1 MQGNFFSNIYI
12 ENKSLFAGCVG
23 KNKSNNLHGSNGHI
37 FPIQICIS
45 VFSVSSCL
53 VDREWFSNNC
63 QETQAS
69 SSQGASY
76 ELLEAPSH
84 LPDKTESLDDL
95 ESTVDP
101 SGFLQAIDH
110 MESQVSGHL
119 EVSEPL
125 AGGLGENSEAFYPLG
140 YPSRGSPA
148 STPDYSNISRPAS
161 MAGRSRG
168 RLARSERPLRFGR
181 PTSTPPRARLLG
193 EQNGESS

>member
-1 MQGNFFSNIYI
+1 M
-12 ENKSLFAGCVG
+12 
-23 KNKSNNLHGSNGHI
+23 
-37 FPIQICIS
+37 FPIQICVS

-53 VDREWFSNNC
+53 VEREWFSNNS

-69 SSQGASY
+69 SNRVSSH
-76 ELLEAPSH
+76 ELLEAPAH
-84 LPDKTESLDDL
+84 LPASDYTGSLDDL
-95 ESTVDP
+95 DSTVDA
-101 SGFLQAIDH
+101 SGFLQAIDKV
-110 MESQVSGHL
+110 ESQDQFGASGHL

-125 AGGLGENSEAFYPLG
+125 GGGPGENLEAFQPLG

-193 EQNGESS
+193 EQNGKSS

>member
-1 MQGNFFSNIYI
+1 
-12 ENKSLFAGCVG
+12 
-23 KNKSNNLHGSNGHI
+23 
-37 FPIQICIS
+37 
-45 VFSVSSCL
+45 
-53 VDREWFSNNC
+53 VDREWFSNNS
-63 QETQAS
+63 QEEIQAS
-69 SSQGASY
+69 PSQGASY
-76 ELLEAPSH
+76 ELLEAPAH
-84 LPDKTESLDDL
+84 RPAFDYAGSLDELDL
-95 ESTVDP
+95 TVDP

-110 MESQVSGHL
+110 KESQEQFGAFGHL

-125 AGGLGENSEAFYPLG
+125 GGGPGENLEAFQPLG

-181 PTSTPPRARLLG
+181 PTSTPPRARLLA

>member
-1 MQGNFFSNIYI
+1 M
-12 ENKSLFAGCVG
+12 L
-23 KNKSNNLHGSNGHI
+23 
-37 FPIQICIS
+37 PIQICVS

-53 VDREWFSNNC
+53 VDREWFSNNS
-63 QETQAS
+63 QGIQAA

-76 ELLEAPSH
+76 ELLEAPAH
-84 LPDKTESLDDL
+84 LPSSDYAGSLDDL
-95 ESTVDP
+95 DSTIDP
-101 SGFLQAIDH
+101 SSVLQSIDH
-110 MESQVSGHL
+110 VESQVSGHL
-119 EVSEPL
+119 EVSGPL
-125 AGGLGENSEAFYPLG
+125 GGGPGENLEAFQPLG
-140 YPSRGSPA
+140 YPARDSPA

>member
-1 MQGNFFSNIYI
+1 MCI
-12 ENKSLFAGCVG
+12 G
-23 KNKSNNLHGSNGHI
+23 KIKAINL
-37 FPIQICIS
+37 PIQVCVS

-53 VDREWFSNNC
+53 VDREWFSNNS
-63 QETQAS
+63 QEIQAAS
-69 SSQGASY
+69 SRIASY

-84 LPDKTESLDDL
+84 LPASDYTGSLDDL
-95 ESTVDP
+95 DSTVDA

-110 MESQVSGHL
+110 VESQVSGHL

-125 AGGLGENSEAFYPLG
+125 GENWGPGENLEAFQPLG

-193 EQNGESS
+193 EQNGESW

>member
-1 MQGNFFSNIYI
+1 MYTG
-12 ENKSLFAGCVG
+12 NKSIFAGCVG
-23 KNKSNNLHGSNGHI
+23 KIKAINSHGRPGHM

-53 VDREWFSNNC
+53 VDREWFSNNS
-63 QETQAS
+63 QEIQAS

-76 ELLEAPSH
+76 ELLEAPAH
-84 LPDKTESLDDL
+84 LPASDYAGSLDDL
-95 ESTVDP
+95 DSTIDP
-101 SGFLQAIDH
+101 SGFLQAFDQV
-110 MESQVSGHL
+110 ESQDHFMASSHL
-119 EVSEPL
+119 EASGDNL
-125 AGGLGENSEAFYPLG
+125 EAFQALG

-168 RLARSERPLRFGR
+168 RLARSERPHRFGR

-193 EQNGESS
+193 EQNGESSIIMSIFF